1 MPRQVP
7 RLTSDEEAEA
17 FLDQDL
23 SDLDFPQFKPV
34 QFERQ
39 PKTDRVNMR
48 LPAGLLDAVKARAAR
63 EGLPYQRYIR
73 RVLEEA
79 VGRGG

>member
-1 MPRQVP
+1 MPRKVP

-23 SDLDFPQFKPV
+23 SDLDFTQFKPV

-63 EGLPYQRYIR
+63 EGMPYQRYIR

>member
-23 SDLDFPQFKPV
+23 SDLDFTQFKPV

>member
-1 MPRQVP
+1 MPRQAP
-7 RLTSDEEAEA
+7 RLTSDKVAET
-17 FLDQDL
+17 FLDQDV
-23 SDLDFPQFKPV
+23 SDLDFAHFKPV
-34 QFERQ
+34 QSERQ

-63 EGLPYQRYIR
+63 EGMPYQRYIR